1 MERVKGI
8 EPSYSAWKAAALPLS
23 YTRITRKM
31 VTPVC
36 LTRQKEWWGK
46 QDSNL
51 RRRSQRIYSP
61 PPLPLGTFPHTDQ
74 TPACKSDLTSAMS
87 NIRSTWAYRPHPRCR
102 RGPLYGGP
110 WGGCQHEKAIWGE
123 ARAKSYWKSMPP
135 HPVGSSCQAP
145 CPGAQHQT

>member
-1 MERVKGI
+1 MPFVPVSGNGQNSFIDHPWTISGLGLPSRSPKG
-8 EPSYSAWKAAALPLS
+8 EG
-23 YTRITRKM
+23 
-31 VTPVC
+31 
-36 LTRQKEWWGK
+36 WWGK